1 MKQLVLIILAA
12 CTYSLTYGQ
21 SKGNAAE
28 NLSKQP
34 IFFIDSVQ
42 VDQSE
47 MQKYNSNQIAS
58 VTIVKDSTYLHIY
71 GNTPGSV
78 YIETKSFSRK
88 RFINYFRSKSIEFK
102 QLLDSLENDNSFQYI
117 LNGKVLAKN
126 YEGNLAAID
135 DKIFRSLTIIDKKEL
150 TSKYENT
157 SKDFGI
163 LIASDVPE
171 NLYDGKNKF

>member
-1 MKQLVLIILAA
+1 
-12 CTYSLTYGQ
+12 
-21 SKGNAAE
+21 
-28 NLSKQP
+28 
-34 IFFIDSVQ
+34 
-42 VDQSE
+42 
-47 MQKYNSNQIAS
+47 MQKYDANQIAS

-135 DKIFRSLTIIDKKEL
+135 EKISNRSSL
-150 TSKYENT
+150 
-157 SKDFGI
+157 
-163 LIASDVPE
+163 
-171 NLYDGKNKF
+171 